1 MAKNWQKILNPLI
14 SSIADPLLRKTAERF
29 AASIPEGSWLRSEV
43 AERILAGLKGLAES
57 YKSTGVSGLFVEKAT
72 DFFDFASG
80 SLFDKKTGGD
90 FSSTAQRWMGKFF
103 EEAQKTLSQTPA
115 EKLDEVRDR
124 LKKEFDI
131 RKEIFNLVCE
141 AEKEFRPKKPA
152 PQPIDW
158 AALDQKAAEW
168 LQVNRPSWI
177 RRRPKKG
184 GIQ

>member
-57 YKSTGVSGLFVEKAT
+57 YKGAGVSGLFVEKAT

-80 SLFDKKTGGD
+80 SLFEKKTGGD
-90 FSSTAQRWMGKFF
+90 FSSTAQRWMNKFF
-103 EEAQKTLSQTPA
+103 EEAQETLASSPA
-115 EKLDEVRDR
+115 DNLDEVRDR
-124 LKKEFDI
+124 LFKEFQI

-141 AEKEFRPKKPA
+141 SEKEFRPQKPA
-152 PQPIDW
+152 PKSIDW
-158 AALDQKAAEW
+158 AELDKKAANW
-168 LQVNRPSWI
+168 LETNRPSWI
-177 RRRPKKG
+177 RRRPRRN
-184 GIQ
+184 Q

>member
-57 YKSTGVSGLFVEKAT
+57 YKSAGVSGLFVEKAT
-72 DFFDFASG
+72 DFFDFAS
-80 SLFDKKTGGD
+80 SFLFEKKTGGD
-90 FSSTAQRWMGKFF
+90 FSSTAQRWMNKFF
-103 EEAQKTLSQTPA
+103 EKAQKTLASAPA
-115 EKLDEVRDR
+115 DKLDEVRDR
-124 LKKEFDI
+124 LKKEFEL

-141 AEKEFRPKKPA
+141 AEKEFRPKKSA

-158 AALDQKAAEW
+158 AELDKKAANW
-168 LQVNRPSWI
+168 LETNRPSWI
-177 RRRPKKG
+177 RRRPKG
-184 GIQ
+184 GVQ